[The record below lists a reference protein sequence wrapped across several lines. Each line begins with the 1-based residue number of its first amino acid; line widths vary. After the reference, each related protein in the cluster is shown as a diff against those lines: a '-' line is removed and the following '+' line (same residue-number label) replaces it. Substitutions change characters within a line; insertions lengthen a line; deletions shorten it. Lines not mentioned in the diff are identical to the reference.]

1 MHKNHDEAIDWVARR
16 LIEDGIY
23 TNIEQAYS
31 DATDIINRKREEVR
45 LKQEKDYFRFRVKS
59 IKKRIAS
66 GYEYANIPYKPKKP
80 IVKNNNS
87 DSFWDWDADD
97 K

>member
-31 DATDIINRKREEVR
+31 DATDIINQKREEVR
-45 LKQEKDYFRFRVKS
+45 KKEEKDYFRFRIKT

>member
-1 MHKNHDEAIDWVARR
+1 MHKNHDEAIDWVARQ

-31 DATDIINRKREEVR
+31 HATDIINRKREEIRV
-45 LKQEKDYFRFRVKS
+45 KQEKDYFRFRIKS

-80 IVKNNNS
+80 IIKNNHS
-87 DSFWDWDADD
+87 DSFFDWDADD

>member
-45 LKQEKDYFRFRVKS
+45 LKQEKDYFRFRIKT
-59 IKKRIAS
+59 IKKRIGS
-66 GYEYANIPYKPKKP
+66 GYEYANIPYKPNKP
-80 IVKNNNS
+80 IVKKNNS
-87 DSFWDWDADD
+87 DSFWDWDSDE

>member
-23 TNIEQAYS
+23 TNIEQAYAK
-31 DATDIINRKREEVR
+31 ATDIISRKREEMR
-45 LKQEKDYFRFRVKS
+45 EKQEKDYFRFRIKS

-66 GYEYANIPYKPKKP
+66 GYEYANIPYRPKKP
-80 IVKNNNS
+80 IVKNNYS
-87 DSFWDWDADD
+87 DSFLDWDADD